1 MKIRAFIF
9 AALLCMSTGFTA
21 YADDYQ
27 KCYQTSY
34 AQCMHENAGESSS
47 CKQEA
52 EKSCAIL

>member
-21 YADDYQ
+21 YADYNQ
-27 KCYQTSY
+27 CYQTSY
-34 AQCMHENAGESSS
+34 AQCMQENPRESSS

-52 EKSCAIL
+52 EQACPI